1 MIDATQKK
9 LREARF
15 FLRKLQEETRRVTRN
30 DPEESAFYLSAFLSA
45 ARSVTFALQVEAK
58 EKYDKWFPGW
68 EAAQSQEDRELLGYM
83 NKQRVAE
90 VHQGGSSDLSAEPDW
105 IPVTQFRSDR
115 YGHPAYGIHWTAMPG
130 ADPPKIGV
138 PVLVFVK
145 DGDERR
151 VMEAC
156 RAYEAILGRLV
167 SDFLKTHV
175 SDTLSNSPP

>member
-15 FLRKLQEETRRVTRN
+15 FLRKLQEESRRATRN

-58 EKYDKWFPGW
+58 DKYDKWFPGW
-68 EAAQSQEDRELLGYM
+68 QVAQSQEGQELLGYM

-90 VHQGGSSDLSAEPDW
+90 VHQGGSAHLSAEPDW
-105 IPVTQFRSDR
+105 IPVTEFRRDQH
-115 YGHPAYGIHWTAMPG
+115 GHPAYGIHWTTMPG
-130 ADPPKIGV
+130 AEPPKIGV
-138 PVLVFVK
+138 PVLLFVK

-151 VMEAC
+151 VIEAC
-156 RAYEAILGRLV
+156 RAYQVILERLV
-167 SDFLKTHV
+167 RDFLKTYASDV
-175 SDTLSNSPP
+175 SS